1 MRREQVTKPGVQGF
15 FLRHAYA
22 ARIGQDPASPLLWSP
37 WRAAAQ
43 CHSAGVPYS
52 PQPGTAQLTPQLLCS
67 LNTRQSSLA
76 PETSR
81 ATRRAPLPA
90 PPPPTPPHG
99 LEQWLSNLNVQQK
112 QFGLWGTNAHSRNL
126 HTDSPTTTRRE
137 TVQHFP
143 WHLYSCSNV
152 LQESLSH
159 YRC

>member
-1 MRREQVTKPGVQGF
+1 MRRKQVTKLGVQGF
-15 FLRHAYA
+15 FVRHAYA
-22 ARIGQDPASPLLWSP
+22 VRIGQDPASPLLWSP

-43 CHSAGVPYS
+43 CRLAGMPYS
-52 PQPGTAQLTPQLLCS
+52 PQPGTAQLPPQLLGS

-76 PETSR
+76 SQTSR
-81 ATRRAPLPA
+81 ATQRAPLP
-90 PPPPTPPHG
+90 PTHG
-99 LEQWLSNLNVQQK
+99 LEQWLSNPNVQQK

-126 HTDSPTTTRRE
+126 HTDSPTTTCRE
-137 TVQHFP
+137 TFQHFP